1 MVIKKIFVVVG
12 VLGAM
17 GAALLTATPAVA
29 AGDDFEAWTTDGGC
43 GYVDFIDYGPGAPGG
58 GDNDDYLVIHD
69 RCADGHGVE
78 AYAWLDG
85 AYLGKHYDGNGLDGA
100 AVVWDPFGNVQ
111 DHQTV
116 GIKVCLVDG
125 PDDPSPS
132 YCDSRQAE
140 IHE

>member
-1 MVIKKIFVVVG
+1 MAADDSF
-12 VLGAM
+12 GAS
-17 GAALLTATPAVA
+17 
-29 AGDDFEAWTTDGGC
+29 TTDSGGC
-43 GYVDFIDYGPGAPGG
+43 GVVDFIDYGPGAPGG

-69 RCADGHGVE
+69 YCADGHGVE

-111 DHQTV
+111 YGQTV

-125 PDDPSPS
+125 PDDTSPS
-132 YCDSRQAE
+132 YCSSGEATIDG
-140 IHE
+140 